1 MNTLHKPGWQKTL
14 IWVIPVA
21 FLVYFFYQPLVAIF
35 RLVFSPAF
43 SAGWQTFDPKQ
54 VSQPFFFTLYQA
66 SLSTL
71 LTLVVGLPAAYIFAR
86 FDFWGRK
93 SLRMLSILPFIL
105 PTVVVAT
112 AFNSLIGP
120 RGWLNLGLMALFDLS
135 NPPLNMLNSLP
146 AILLAHV
153 FYNSSIIIRMVGS
166 TLSRLNPRLTDAA
179 RMLGASPLRA
189 AGEVTLPLLMP
200 TLTGATLLVFLFNF
214 TSFGVIMMLG
224 GPRFATLEVEI
235 YTQAMQRLNLP
246 VAGLLTIIQL
256 VLTLAITWLYNRVRQ
271 PKYGKSAM
279 SGEAQYRLKPRNRRE
294 KTFVILVAL
303 LIICLMA
310 LPLLSLVSRS
320 VFTLDAAR
328 GERGAVQTGFTLRY
342 YQELFVNR
350 TDSLFYVPP
359 LLAIRNSLV
368 YSALAMLISTAI
380 GVISAYALARTSP
393 FNRFMEPFIMLP
405 LGASSVT
412 LGLGFLIVFNHPP
425 WNSPSFPLLIPIAHS
440 LVALPL
446 VLRTLLPA
454 LRSIPQSLR
463 DAASM
468 LGADQKRVFL
478 EVDLPLLLRA
488 VLVSMVFAFTISL
501 GEFGA
506 ATFLASP
513 QQPTIP
519 VAIYRFISQPGAINY
534 GQALAMSTVL
544 MAICVISTL
553 FIEKIRLPGEE
564 LF

>member
-1 MNTLHKPGWQKTL
+1 MKKPCKPVWRTTL
-14 IWVIPVA
+14 IWVVPIV

-43 SAGWQTFDPKQ
+43 GAGWQTFDPKQ
-54 VSQPFFFTLYQA
+54 ISQPFFFTLYQA
-66 SLSTL
+66 ALSTL
-71 LTLVVGLPAAYIFAR
+71 LTLVVGLPAAYVFAR

-93 SLRMLSILPFIL
+93 SLRMLSLIPFIL
-105 PTVVVAT
+105 PTVVVAS
-112 AFNSLIGP
+112 AFNTLIGP
-120 RGWLNLGLMALFDLS
+120 SGWLNLGLMALFNLN
-135 NPPLNMLNSLP
+135 NPPLNLLNSLP

-179 RMLGASPLRA
+179 RVLSASPWRA
-189 AGEVTLPLLMP
+189 AREVTLPLLMP
-200 TLTGATLLVFLFNF
+200 TLVGATLMVFLFNF

-256 VLTLAITWLYNRVRQ
+256 VFTLAIAWLYNRVKQ
-271 PKYGKSAM
+271 PKFGKAAT
-279 SGEAQYRLKPRNRRE
+279 SGEAQNLTKPRSRKE
-294 KTFVILVAL
+294 KTLVIIVAVLVV
-303 LIICLMA
+303 CLMA

-328 GERGAVQTGFTLRY
+328 GERGLVRTGFTLRY

-350 TDSLFYVPP
+350 TGSLFYVLPF
-359 LLAIRNSLV
+359 LAIRNSLT
-368 YSALAMLISTAI
+368 YSGIAMLISTVI
-380 GVISAYALARTSP
+380 GLLSAYALVRTSR
-393 FNRFMEPFIMLP
+393 FNNLVEPFIMLP

-412 LGLGFLIVFNHPP
+412 LGLGFLVVFNRPP
-425 WNSPSFPLLIPIAHS
+425 WNSPSLPLLIPIAHA
-440 LVALPL
+440 LIALPL

-454 LRSIPQSLR
+454 LRAIPQSLR

-468 LGADQKRVFL
+468 LGANRRRVFI

-488 VLVSMVFAFTISL
+488 LLVSMVFAFTISL

-519 VAIYRFISQPGAINY
+519 VAIFRFISQPGAINY
-534 GQALAMSTVL
+534 GQALAMSTIL